1 MSVTHACCTRHPICF
16 HSLPYAPP
24 RHRAPRP
31 RPDRYVPLF
40 GGAAYDPSLER
51 PDPVPF
57 EEQLRG
63 LEEVV
68 RAGKVGEGKG
78 CGAGQRPGR

>member
-1 MSVTHACCTRHPICF
+1 MVSCPSILHMRVVLGTPRIYN
-16 HSLPYAPP
+16 SLLYTPS
-24 RHRAPRP
+24 RHRAPRS

-57 EEQLRG
+57 EEQLQG

-68 RAGKVGEGKG
+68 RAGKVRR
-78 CGAGQRPGR
+78 AGQ